1 MSRFYTE
8 TEVIALIE
16 DLDEGR
22 LQAFLAAHV
31 VTPVATP
38 AGPGYREADLARLH
52 LLCDLVDC
60 YEMPADG
67 LTLVMSLLDQLNT
80 ARGDMRALMQAVAA
94 EPDEVR
100 LRIHRVIHDM
110 RG

>member
-8 TEVIALIE
+8 TEVITLVDE
-16 DLDEGR
+16 LDETR
-22 LQAFLAAHV
+22 LQMFLKAQV
-31 VTPVATP
+31 VTPVATHE
-38 AGPGYREADLARLH
+38 GKGYREADLARLA

-100 LRIHRVIHDM
+100 QRIHRLIREM